1 MIYDSDQHN
10 TQNLSSMMDL
20 FFRNLNGGNESGQK
34 RFLRGAG
41 SGDDDALRGLGRP
54 EADDGVE
61 AAPDDARRRI
71 ERFRGQLDVAQLKV
85 LFFRTSV

>member
-41 SGDDDALRGLGRP
+41 SGDDDALRDPKQTMESRP
-54 EADDGVE
+54 HQTTHEEESNVSGAS
-61 AAPDDARRRI
+61 
-71 ERFRGQLDVAQLKV
+71 L
-85 LFFRTSV
+85 TWHN